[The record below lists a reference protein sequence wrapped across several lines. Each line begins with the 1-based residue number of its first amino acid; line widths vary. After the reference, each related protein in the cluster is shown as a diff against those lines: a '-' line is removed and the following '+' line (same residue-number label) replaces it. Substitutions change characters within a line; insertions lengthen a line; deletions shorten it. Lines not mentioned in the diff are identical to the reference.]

1 MPCPALRLI
10 VASSFSSQ
18 RGIYR
23 MNNTDVFIQPL
34 PERFGIGSHILIEKD
49 IKDSMFEPQDKFLH
63 PDIAKELIKKRMKR
77 SPLIKY
83 PSSKFYQSST
93 SKLPVPQTLHVETA
107 IFVDKDLFRHMVK
120 NFPTNTEQHLI
131 RFILAMIN
139 GVQLL
144 YHHPSLGYK
153 VNFILKRIE
162 ILHNEMNDLRR
173 SSDIDI
179 YLNSF
184 CLWQRKLNPASD
196 KDVLHF
202 DHALILT
209 GLDLYVVSKNGKVS
223 SQVVGLAPVSGMCTQ
238 VSSCTINEGK
248 HFESVFV
255 VAHEIGHNLGMRHDN
270 LDNGC
275 DPSSFI
281 MSPTLGSGKITW
293 SLCSKQYIDAFL
305 KNQQATC
312 LFDRGNFRN
321 NLDHSAEG

>member
-1 MPCPALRLI
+1 MCI
-10 VASSFSSQ
+10 SQ

-23 MNNTDVFIQPL
+23 TNKSDVFIQPL
-34 PERFGIGSHILIEKD
+34 PERFGIGSHIMIEKNFT
-49 IKDSMFEPQDKFLH
+49 DSRFEPQENFIRPEAL
-63 PDIAKELIKKRMKR
+63 KELIKTRTKR

-83 PSSKFYQSST
+83 PSSKFYQSSS
-93 SKLPVPQTLHVETA
+93 SKLPIPTTLHVETA
-107 IFVDKDLFRHMVK
+107 IFVDKDLYRHMLK
-120 NFPTNTEQHLI
+120 NFPSNTEQQLI

-144 YHHPSLGYK
+144 YQHQSLGYRI
-153 VNFILKRIE
+153 NFILKRVE

-184 CLWQRKLNPASD
+184 CLWQRKLNPSSD

-209 GLDLYVVSKNGKVS
+209 GLDLYVVSKNGKIS

-255 VAHEIGHNLGMRHDN
+255 VAHEIGHNLGEFQN
-270 LDNGC
+270 FNFN
-275 DPSSFI
+275 FI
-281 MSPTLGSGKITW
+281 FIIL
-293 SLCSKQYIDAFL
+293 
-305 KNQQATC
+305 NH
-312 LFDRGNFRN
+312 RN
-321 NLDHSAEG
+321 ET